1 MNTEKKKEFLEEELK
16 NLGKVAVAFSSGVD
30 STYLL
35 KTAHDVLGKNAV
47 AITARAKCF
56 PERETRE
63 AEEFC
68 RKEGI
73 KQIVFDFEPLSLE
86 EFRSNVKNRCYFC
99 KKALFS
105 RIKDIAEENGIDNI
119 IEGSNLDDLSDYRP
133 GMQAIKELC
142 VLSPLLD
149 AKLKKSEIRLLSK
162 EAGLKTFDK
171 PSYACLASR
180 FVYGEE
186 INEEKLKMIERAEN
200 KLFSLGFSQFRVR
213 LHGRLARIEVDKED
227 FSKIVEFSDEITPYL
242 KELGFSY
249 VSLDLSGY
257 KTGSMNP

>member
-35 KTAHDVLGKNAV
+35 KTAHDVLGENAV

-56 PERETRE
+56 PERETRD

-73 KQIVFDFEPLSLE
+73 KQIVFDFEPLSLK

-149 AKLKKSEIRLLSK
+149 AKLKKSEIRFLSK
-162 EAGLKTFDK
+162 EMGLSTFDK

-213 LHGRLARIEVDKED
+213 LHGRLARIEVNKED
-227 FSKIVEFSDEITPYL
+227 FSKIVEFADEITPYL